1 MFNYLCH
8 RLLKPWWLGAL
19 LSAASFSALGE
30 TLVTLLVDENYPP
43 YAYRAADGTA
53 TGIYPDILRAAESQL
68 RGYRLSLQ
76 PTRWRRAL
84 AEVEAGRALA
94 VVPPFFRPQ
103 ERPFIGRYS
112 TPLLEEQVAVF
123 CRHSVFAERPRQLW
137 PEDFQGLRFG
147 VNLGSL
153 SAGTAFWQAESNKL
167 IKVEEAP
174 GTRSNLLKMLRG
186 RIDCFAFDRISTL
199 SGLAELKR
207 SGDYDEARD
216 GRIVEGPILNKDT
229 AHVGYTNRDQGRF
242 PFKED
247 FATQLDTALD
257 AMRHAGE
264 VDRIIQRYTD

>member
-1 MFNYLCH
+1 MFDYLCH

-19 LSAASFSALGE
+19 LSAVSFSTQCE

-53 TGIYPDILRAAESQL
+53 TGIYPDILRAAETQL
-68 RGYRLSLQ
+68 RGYRLRLK

-84 AEVEAGRALA
+84 AEVESGRALA

-123 CRHSVFAERPRQLW
+123 CRHSVATERPRQLW
-137 PEDFQGLRFG
+137 PDDFRGLRFG

-153 SAGTAFWQAESNKL
+153 SAGTAFWQAKSNNL
-167 IKVEEAP
+167 IEVEEAP

-199 SGLAELKR
+199 SVLAELKR
-207 SGDYDEARD
+207 NGDYDETRD
-216 GRIVEGPILNKDT
+216 GSIVEGPILNKDT

-247 FATQLDTALD
+247 FAAQLDSALD
-257 AMRHAGE
+257 AIRRAGE

>member
-1 MFNYLCH
+1 MLTYLCH

-19 LSAASFSALGE
+19 LSATTFSTPGE

-53 TGIYPDILRAAESQL
+53 TGIYPDILRAAEARL
-68 RGYRLSLQ
+68 HGYRLKLK

-94 VVPPFFRPQ
+94 VVPPSYRPR

-112 TPLLEEQVAVF
+112 TPLLEERVAVF
-123 CRHSVFAERPRQLW
+123 CRQSVLAKRPHQRW

-153 SAGTAFWQAESNKL
+153 SAGTEFWQAKSRKL
-167 IKVEEAP
+167 ITVEEAP
-174 GTRSNLLKMLRG
+174 GTNSNLLKMLRG

-199 SGLAELKR
+199 SVLAGLKR
-207 SGDYDEARD
+207 SGDYDQTRD
-216 GRIVEGPILNKDT
+216 EPIAEGPILNKDT

-242 PFKED
+242 PFKEE

-257 AMRHAGE
+257 AMRRSGE
-264 VDRIIQRYTD
+264 IEQIVQRYTD